1 MLQWSPRVTA
11 RVAGVFE
18 LLEGAGSVL
27 GQQVIPGMVI
37 VGRDAAATANNVLA
51 NEALYRWGIAL
62 SLFAVVF
69 HVAWGLLLYDLLRVV
84 NRTVARFSVLMLVV
98 GAALQALTGLLLL
111 APLVL
116 LGNSDA
122 LAAFTSDQ
130 LRALALVFLRLNTQ
144 SYDVFLA
151 FFGVWLV
158 AIGFLIFRSTFMP
171 RLIGA
176 GLVLEGLGWIAY
188 FSPPIGVALFPVT
201 AFFGLF
207 GELPLIA
214 WLLIKGVNAERWH
227 AQAAA
232 SGHVRVGDPG

>member
-1 MLQWSPRVTA
+1 VIQGSPRLTA

-18 LLEGAGSVL
+18 LLEGAASVV

-37 VGRDAAATANNVLA
+37 VGRDAAATANNILA
-51 NEALYRWGIAL
+51 NEALFRAGVAI
-62 SLFAVVF
+62 SLIAVVF

-84 NRTVARFSVLMLVV
+84 NRAVSLFAAFMLLV
-98 GAALQALTGLLLL
+98 GSAVQAITGLLLL
-111 APLVL
+111 APLVV
-116 LGNSDA
+116 LGNTDA
-122 LAAFTSDQ
+122 LAGFTSDQ

-144 SYDVFLA
+144 AYDVFLA

-158 AIGFLIFRSTFMP
+158 AIGFLVFRSTFMP
-171 RLIGA
+171 RFIGV
-176 GLVLEGLGWIAY
+176 GLMLEGLGWMLY
-188 FSPPIGVALFPVT
+188 FSPPIGVALFNVT
-201 AFFGLF
+201 ALFGLF
-207 GELPLIA
+207 GELPLVA